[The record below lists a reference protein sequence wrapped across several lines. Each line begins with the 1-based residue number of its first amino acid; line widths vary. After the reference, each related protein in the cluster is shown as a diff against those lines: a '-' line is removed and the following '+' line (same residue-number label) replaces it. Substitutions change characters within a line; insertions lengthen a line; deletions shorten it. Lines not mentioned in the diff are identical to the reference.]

1 MLHEEVNRLP
11 EKYRAPIVLCYLE
24 GLSHEHGR
32 ATTRL
37 ALGDGQRPAHE
48 GARHPPLSPDPA
60 RPGPLRR
67 APRRDLAAEAAPAA
81 VPAALGDWTIKAA
94 IGFAAGR
101 TATTG
106 AFPAAALL
114 ANELLRTMLMTKLKM
129 AAVMLLVVG
138 ATGAGVIAQ
147 QEADPR
153 PGASTAAEG
162 PPRAM
167 NPGRPA
173 TAPPEPDAATEPPPT
188 PAERTLGEFRV
199 AEVGW
204 TIPGRLAGTR
214 APGQTGDEDPFQA
227 RGD

>member
-1 MLHEEVNRLP
+1 MNRLP

-24 GLSHEHGR
+24 GLSHELAAQQLGWPSGTVSVRLMR
-32 ATTRL
+32 ARGILRSRLTRRGL
-37 ALGDGQRPAHE
+37 APSAGLLA
-48 GARHPPLSPDPA
+48 AT
-60 RPGPLRR
+60 
-67 APRRDLAAEAAPAA
+67 LAAEAAPAA

-129 AAVMLLVVG
+129 AAAMLLVVG

-167 NPGRPA
+167 NPDRPA

-188 PAERTLGEFRV
+188 PAGRTLGEFQV
-199 AEVGW
+199 AESGGRS
-204 TIPGRLAGTR
+204 PGRLAGTR